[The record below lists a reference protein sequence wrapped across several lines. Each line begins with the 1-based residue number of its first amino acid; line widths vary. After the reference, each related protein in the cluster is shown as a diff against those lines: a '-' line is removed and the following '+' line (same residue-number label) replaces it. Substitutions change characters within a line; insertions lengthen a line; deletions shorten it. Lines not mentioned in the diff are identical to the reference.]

1 MLAVLL
7 FHAEEEFFPLGYLGV
22 DLFFVISGY
31 VVTPLILRVFTGPSD
46 GLVSRLKDFYER
58 RFYRLAPA
66 LASTLVLFAFIIF
79 IIGSISDHQRFAR
92 QGISTLLVVGNL
104 GAYRYAGNYFTP
116 NPNPLIHTWSLSVE
130 EQIYILL
137 PLFLI
142 IFLLKS
148 KDIKRSAV
156 SVYCSIMVLSFIFFL
171 FPEILNPLYEKFG
184 IYDLS
189 KFSFYSPLGRV
200 WQFMLGGIGYLL
212 VTSFRLQVQKF
223 SWILNLTLSLS
234 LVLLLFTPITI
245 SQKNGTIAISFIA
258 LLAISLRS
266 LNVLPQFISK
276 CFEWLGDRSYS
287 IYLAH
292 MPLLYIVHYS
302 PVFIIHKG
310 LSESTKTCLAVFAS
324 IVLGAF
330 SHSQIEERFRKRS
343 ETQKRTISTIAIT
356 LIVTL
361 LIPLTLFVSIDRFA
375 AKGNQTQGPDVPVPS
390 GVAPW
395 DWDSSC
401 QFHSVLFHVKTRPCV
416 YGSQNRNG
424 SILLIGDSHAAAD
437 SRAIISLANDN
448 KMKTYVFTFQGCGF
462 ILNPKELTPSYE
474 YPFLT
479 DDCLKHNQ
487 RILDFVRTEK
497 PTVIIWGHRSSSI
510 MVSPNNL
517 DSRTEYN
524 NLLLSSLLELREL
537 NKNII
542 IIGSEN
548 EYIPADS
555 ILQKVFNLKGRYSD
569 IPFEDNR
576 YWTSATS
583 DTFYYLDTLQIF
595 CPSGLCRN
603 RSGDIWLFHDE
614 DHLSLAGSRLLLPKL
629 DYFIRIILKSQV

>member
-1 MLAVLL
+1 MNKNKVLNASEGTTSHYRSDIQVLRGIAVLAVLL

-234 LVLLLFTPITI
+234 LVLLLF
-245 SQKNGTIAISFIA
+245 
-258 LLAISLRS
+258 
-266 LNVLPQFISK
+266 
-276 CFEWLGDRSYS
+276 
-287 IYLAH
+287 
-292 MPLLYIVHYS
+292 
-302 PVFIIHKG
+302 
-310 LSESTKTCLAVFAS
+310 
-324 IVLGAF
+324 
-330 SHSQIEERFRKRS
+330 
-343 ETQKRTISTIAIT
+343 
-356 LIVTL
+356 
-361 LIPLTLFVSIDRFA
+361 
-375 AKGNQTQGPDVPVPS
+375 
-390 GVAPW
+390 
-395 DWDSSC
+395 
-401 QFHSVLFHVKTRPCV
+401 
-416 YGSQNRNG
+416 
-424 SILLIGDSHAAAD
+424 
-437 SRAIISLANDN
+437 
-448 KMKTYVFTFQGCGF
+448 
-462 ILNPKELTPSYE
+462 
-474 YPFLT
+474 
-479 DDCLKHNQ
+479 
-487 RILDFVRTEK
+487 
-497 PTVIIWGHRSSSI
+497 
-510 MVSPNNL
+510 
-517 DSRTEYN
+517 
-524 NLLLSSLLELREL
+524 
-537 NKNII
+537 
-542 IIGSEN
+542 
-548 EYIPADS
+548 
-555 ILQKVFNLKGRYSD
+555 
-569 IPFEDNR
+569 
-576 YWTSATS
+576 
-583 DTFYYLDTLQIF
+583 
-595 CPSGLCRN
+595 
-603 RSGDIWLFHDE
+603 
-614 DHLSLAGSRLLLPKL
+614 
-629 DYFIRIILKSQV
+629 